1 MYKYI
6 LIVDISRYIDGISI
20 DISHTIYRQLF
31 FFSIYRRRKRRR
43 YIAYDISTIVFKDD
57 ISIYR
62 YATLI
67 VSVLKPLNTV
77 IYYH

>member
-31 FFSIYRRRKRRR
+31 FR
-43 YIAYDISTIVFKDD
+43 YIDAASGVDISTIVFKDD
-57 ISIYR
+57 ISIFR
-62 YATLI
+62 YATL
-67 VSVLKPLNTV
+67 LA
-77 IYYH
+77 